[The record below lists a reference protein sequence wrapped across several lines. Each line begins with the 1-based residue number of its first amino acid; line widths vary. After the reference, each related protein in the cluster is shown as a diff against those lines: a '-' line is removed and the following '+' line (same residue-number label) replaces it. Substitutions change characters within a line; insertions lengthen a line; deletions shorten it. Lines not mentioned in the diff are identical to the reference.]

1 MQGYFPINQ
10 PVLPA
15 GWQMA
20 YTATGQPYY
29 MDHNTKTTHWT
40 LPETVSYSFGGYYN
54 PVMVAGGGSGGGGGG
69 ARGGRGGR
77 GRGGRG
83 GIDQGKRKTKMCIY
97 WEKNGEC
104 NWGDRCAFAHGQG
117 ELRATANSVGSQ
129 PQQSLQEGDQPA
141 S

>member
-1 MQGYFPINQ
+1 MQGYFPISQ
-10 PVLPA
+10 PVLPS

-54 PVMVAGGGSGGGGGG
+54 PVMVAGSGSGGGGGG
-69 ARGGRGGR
+69 ARGGRGVR

-83 GIDQGKRKTKMCIY
+83 GIDQGTQNEMCIY

-104 NWGDRCAFAHGQG
+104 NW
-117 ELRATANSVGSQ
+117 
-129 PQQSLQEGDQPA
+129 
-141 S
+141 

>member
-1 MQGYFPINQ
+1 MQGYFALNQ

-20 YTATGQPYY
+20 YTPTGQPYY

-40 LPETVSYSFGGYYN
+40 LPETVGYSLGGYYN
-54 PVMVAGGGSGGGGGG
+54 PVMVAGNN
-69 ARGGRGGR
+69 RGGR

-104 NWGDRCAFAHGQG
+104 TWGERCAFAHGKD
-117 ELRATANSVGSQ
+117 ELRSSGGNTHSQ
-129 PQQSLQEGDQPA
+129 PAGHESAPA
-141 S
+141 MQ